1 MHTFSYFDEDENE
14 YEVNFDYDPYLFE
27 EEDPSQSP
35 WHYITI
41 LEVRN
46 SNNEIVE
53 FDDDKFDNDEC
64 ESETFVSLFD
74 KDNDDKRPSRS
85 AKVEFLLFDEF
96 LKLISFST
104 VLR

>member
-46 SNNEIVE
+46 FNNEIVE
-53 FDDDKFDNDEC
+53 FDDDKLYEISEYLWDEY
-64 ESETFVSLFD
+64 
-74 KDNDDKRPSRS
+74 KR
-85 AKVEFLLFDEF
+85 EF
-96 LKLISFST
+96 
-104 VLR
+104 

>member
-46 SNNEIVE
+46 CNNEIVE
-53 FDDDKFDNDEC
+53 FDDDKLYEISEYLWDEY
-64 ESETFVSLFD
+64 
-74 KDNDDKRPSRS
+74 KR
-85 AKVEFLLFDEF
+85 EF
-96 LKLISFST
+96 
-104 VLR
+104 